1 VILICSINSY
11 AEEIKPLPENI
22 KSYQTSNF
30 LNYLE
35 KAAQE
40 TRKEAE
46 NGNAE
51 AQYALGNIYASGLGV
66 KQDDLQAVIWWKKA
80 ASQGNPKAETS
91 LGNMYLQGRGGLWNS
106 FIEAM
111 KLWESAAAKNDSLA
125 QLQLAVSYRNGRIA
139 SEQDFELGLE
149 WLIKSAEQGNIDAQ
163 SYLGHSYLTGQGVE
177 KIMLK
182 L

>member
-66 KQDDLQAVIWWKKA
+66 KQDDLQAVIWWKKLLL
-80 ASQGNPKAETS
+80 KE
-91 LGNMYLQGRGGLWNS
+91 
-106 FIEAM
+106 I
-111 KLWESAAAKNDSLA
+111 
-125 QLQLAVSYRNGRIA
+125 
-139 SEQDFELGLE
+139 
-149 WLIKSAEQGNIDAQ
+149 
-163 SYLGHSYLTGQGVE
+163 
-177 KIMLK
+177 LK
-182 L
+182 LKPVWEICIYKVEAGFGIVL